1 VIIVNLGH
9 AGLGKTI
16 GIMII
21 IIITISI
28 MVVGLDTSVGPD
40 SPAGLEGIVG
50 LGKLVGLDKV
60 AVHVSLFHT
69 YLLLESLRAF
79 SFCVFHTALISNYLP
94 RPLFIS
100 FSPFFAF
107 RFRFR
112 GSLVE

>member
-9 AGLGKTI
+9 AGLDKTT

-21 IIITISI
+21 VMIIITINI
-28 MVVGLDTSVGPD
+28 MVVGLDTFVGPD

-69 YLLLESLRAF
+69 YLLYRKPSGFFFYSSRPSL
-79 SFCVFHTALISNYLP
+79 TL
-94 RPLFIS
+94 
-100 FSPFFAF
+100 
-107 RFRFR
+107 
-112 GSLVE
+112 